1 MRPTPK
7 SRWAEITVY
16 NGYDQHSVRLSGRTL
31 ERIQSGKLV
40 RLRGQGFHVEGRRE
54 ADFWTF
60 NATEPGSI
68 LVDTD
73 EGREVFE
80 GNFADEEVWT
90 SQVGV
95 EVKPDGF
102 RGFLLVDRS
111 LSRFAAPLMARGVGV
126 LLLPSGLLLHPANPD
141 LGWMLSG
148 RVLLTPHLETWRSLI
163 PAYRLTVVELPRTA
177 KVAKWIPAL
186 LGLLDSVFGDPT
198 PPTLYLSQPEPHYF
212 REVRP

>member
-1 MRPTPK
+1 MRSTPK
-7 SRWAEITVY
+7 SGWAEITVH
-16 NGYDQHSVRLSGRTL
+16 NGFDQHSVRLSGRTL
-31 ERIQSGKLV
+31 ARIQAGKLV
-40 RLRGQGFHVEGRRE
+40 HLRGQGFHVEGSME
-54 ADFWTF
+54 ADTWAF
-60 NATEPGSI
+60 NGTAPGSI

-73 EGREVFE
+73 EGRVVFE

-90 SQVGV
+90 AQIGV

-126 LLLPSGLLLHPANPD
+126 LLLPSGLLLQPANPD

-148 RVLLTPHLETWRSLI
+148 RVLLTALPELWRPLV
-163 PAYRLTVVELPRTA
+163 PAYRLTVVGLPRAA
-177 KVAKWIPAL
+177 KLAQWLPAL

-198 PPTLYLSQPEPHYF
+198 PPTLYLSQPEPPYF